1 MLFQDKSSA
10 YAAQRGSFR
19 RKKNNSNMHLLPDL
33 GAALEMFYKN
43 AVFKNFAI
51 FTGKQLESLF
61 NKVADLKDCNFIK
74 KRL

>member
-1 MLFQDKSSA
+1 
-10 YAAQRGSFR
+10 
-19 RKKNNSNMHLLPDL
+19 MHLLPDL